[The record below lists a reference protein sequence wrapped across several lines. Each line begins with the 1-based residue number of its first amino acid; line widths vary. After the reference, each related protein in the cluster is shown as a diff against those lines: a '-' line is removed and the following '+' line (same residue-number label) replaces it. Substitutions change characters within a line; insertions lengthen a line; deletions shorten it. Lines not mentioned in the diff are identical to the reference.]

1 MGILEVVVVVMCMFV
16 MFALG
21 LASTVMI
28 VRLTGRRG
36 KPGEI
41 SVGDPRTPEEVAED
55 ERIAFREAQ
64 KAFEDL
70 MSYSA
75 NTAYGIDTSY
85 KEGG

>member
-21 LASTVMI
+21 VASTVMV
-28 VRLTGRRG
+28 VRLTGRQDKLRG
-36 KPGEI
+36 I
-41 SVGDPRTPEEVAED
+41 SVGDPRTPEEVAQD

-75 NTAYGIDTSY
+75 NTAYGIGTSY